1 MLTTL
6 ERVKQGLDSLVNG
19 PSTGLDSLV
28 NGSSTNAGTS
38 TDATP
43 LSALAEDE
51 GLDTPELTQ
60 AAIRFAEAEQAS
72 AQTHLQSVVEALS
85 PLEASL
91 LELQAVTARI
101 DRDALAELGANG
113 ATVTRSDWSHAFGV
127 QLSHRHAWPMECKDA
142 GRRLEERVDSC
153 GGQTHGTVWEQR
165 PREHGRSPTGRLAYC

>member
-1 MLTTL
+1 MLSTTL

-43 LSALAEDE
+43 LSALAEDD

-101 DRDALAELGANG
+101 EP
-113 ATVTRSDWSHAFGV
+113 SDIGSV
-127 QLSHRHAWPMECKDA
+127 KS
-142 GRRLEERVDSC
+142 
-153 GGQTHGTVWEQR
+153 
-165 PREHGRSPTGRLAYC
+165 SPNSAASPKASRTSPPEKSEGSYSKS